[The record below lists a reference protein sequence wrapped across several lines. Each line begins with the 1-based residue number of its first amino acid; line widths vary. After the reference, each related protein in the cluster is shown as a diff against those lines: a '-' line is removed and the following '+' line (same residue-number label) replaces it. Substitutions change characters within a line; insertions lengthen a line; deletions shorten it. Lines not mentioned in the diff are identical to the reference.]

1 MYGYLTYDKGGGH
14 GLEGQ
19 GQEDFSK
26 AGNVL
31 LFKNPHGDYVIS

>member
-1 MYGYLTYDKGGGH
+1 MYGYLGKGH

-19 GQEDFSK
+19 GQEGFSK

-31 LFKNPHGDYVIS
+31 LFKNPQGGYVIN